1 MKTISTLFL
10 AMLFVVSSTLLYG
23 QNDNAREGFTVF
35 SSNDSNAVIVTSFY
49 YDHLPWATNL
59 NIAEGTSET
68 FQLEI
73 MNSSDLMDIQ
83 MNSISRLTYYFTN
96 NKVIIYEFGATK
108 STRFITLD
116 DGGDNFGVS
125 SDGSKIYSY
134 SNSQEYVSI
143 FDAMTGER
151 LDRFFVNSF
160 KGAQPVAF
168 FNSAKDEFYLQ
179 NGTSLYV
186 WSIANK
192 VQDREITILNPSANF
207 KFIDDGNTLAYTT
220 GGEVVIAKSSDGEVT
235 YRKDFGY
242 KGVDNIEFSANMNY
256 LVVNNS
262 HAFSVFDM
270 VNKKIVK
277 DNNAPDNNDKNIPT
291 YMYVNNDN
299 SRAVAMDII
308 DIYCGRNFE
317 DAVTDYIYS
326 IYKTENLEKLASA
339 PYGYIPRPENAIVSK
354 DNKLLVVSGSD
365 IGATITNALVDNQEN
380 FIKYVNVDAYPV
392 TFLEDNNRIA
402 FVEEGKFKVYNTE
415 SEEFEREFET
425 GIENYNEV
433 YFFSNGDG
441 RIVITDDSEIKV
453 YDYTTFELVYTF
465 NYSELGLEPTDISF
479 DNNST
484 ISVYSLKRL
493 HKFNAYTGE
502 KSDTPITNMDPTNK
516 LVDVS
521 INGRFL
527 LFRTTDNEFIVY
539 DNTLK
544 SEVYKEKPSFV
555 DNGMVYLSAGFF
567 GNQEIM
573 WVRYESNPVDRLLL
587 VSKYDFVTKKIEKMS
602 GDREPII
609 SNDGSLFYSHYC
621 PVEYEIG
628 AIRDPQTSVESTTS
642 TITGGIYPNPASD
655 FIKLDLNTKSINS
668 EIQIFDAYGKQVMSI
683 IYIGENIDISGLTAG
698 VYFVKVGDKSWKFI
712 KL

>member
-10 AMLFVVSSTLLYG
+10 AMLFIASSTLSYG
-23 QNDNAREGFTVF
+23 QNDNAREGFTAF
-35 SSNDSNAVIVTSFY
+35 SSNDSNAVIVSSFY

-73 MNSSDLMDIQ
+73 MNSSDLRDIQ

-96 NKVIIYEFGATK
+96 NKVFIYEFGATK
-108 STRFITLD
+108 SSRIIII
-116 DGGDNFGVS
+116 DNDSPYFGVS
-125 SDGSKIYSY
+125 SDGTKIYSY
-134 SNSQEYVSI
+134 NNKQDYVSV

-160 KGAQPVAF
+160 ANNNKLGF

-220 GGEVVIAKSSDGEVT
+220 GGEVVLANSSDGEVT

-242 KGVDNIEFSANMNY
+242 KGIDNIEFSANMNY

-365 IGATITNALVDNQEN
+365 IGATITNALVDNKEN

-402 FVEEGKFKVYNTE
+402 IMEEGKFKVYNTE
-415 SEEFEREFET
+415 SEVFERQFET
-425 GIENYNEV
+425 GIEKYNEV
-433 YFFSNGDG
+433 YFFSNGNG

-453 YDYTTFELVYTF
+453 YDYNTFELVYTF

-479 DNNST
+479 DNKST

-493 HKFNAYTGE
+493 YKFNVYTGE
-502 KSDTPITNMDPTNK
+502 SSDTPITNMDPTNK

-628 AIRDPQTSVESTTS
+628 AIRDPQSSVETTNEA
-642 TITGGIYPNPASD
+642 ITGSVYPNPATD
-655 FIKLDLNTKSINS
+655 FIKLDMNASSMNSII
-668 EIQIFDAYGKQVMSI
+668 EIYDAYGKQVMSMM
-683 IYIGENIDISGLTAG
+683 YTSEDIDVSKLTAG
-698 VYFVKVGDKSWKFI
+698 VYFVKTGNGTHKFM
-712 KL
+712 KM